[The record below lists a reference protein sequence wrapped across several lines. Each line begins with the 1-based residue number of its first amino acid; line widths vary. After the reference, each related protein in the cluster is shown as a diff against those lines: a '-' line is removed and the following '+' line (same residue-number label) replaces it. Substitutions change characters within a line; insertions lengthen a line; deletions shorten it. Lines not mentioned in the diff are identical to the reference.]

1 MKMSIKL
8 RIVVPVLVILLL
20 YTGGILLL
28 EHRIEKR
35 LISIQI
41 NYTQPLPFNSF
52 LSMIMFGD
60 ARTGLM
66 MNRVYSVI
74 NHDEN
79 INNVSTMIRKMRYQ
93 VLVVFGFLIV
103 IGTTLALWIARSISK
118 PIMDLAKLSKDIA
131 RGDIYNTLDLSKNS
145 EFKVLADSFK
155 NIQQGLLEHE
165 EQKSR
170 DEEVAITKHL
180 AAGIAHE
187 IKNPIN
193 TVGLI
198 TDYIQTNLSP
208 DDPEKRYEFYQLAE
222 SMKNELKRINRIVEG
237 FLRLT
242 KPDIYDFQQED
253 INRII
258 KDSVS
263 VFEPEIVKQGISLSL
278 NLNDTLPPVRV
289 DRDKLNQVIS
299 NLIINAV
306 EAMPRG
312 GGLTITTEMQD
323 EDMIRIEIA
332 DTGIGIPQE
341 VKSKIFSPY
350 YSTKKQGFGLGLSL
364 IHNIIQKHRGKIN
377 VSSEKGEGAK
387 FEILLPV
394 KAENE

>member
-118 PIMDLAKLSKDIA
+118 PIMDLARLSKDIA